1 MCRQF
6 RNYVRNVYLRNHPQ
20 TYNKIMR
27 PIWKQIIIK
36 LTSRRNQV
44 STDKNY
50 YSNYQK
56 VKAYREFIISLKRN
70 IKDFIL
76 ITAGIFS
83 ASFGFKGFTNQPF
96 Y

>member
-1 MCRQF
+1 
-6 RNYVRNVYLRNHPQ
+6 
-20 TYNKIMR
+20 MR